1 MLQLEDCKSG
11 LRRKKHQFALPKS
24 RKSHSW
30 GGNVAHDIKP
40 AYFQLAVKGF
50 FLPACASL
58 VNFTLNSF
66 VFEEKHF
73 QLITQLHLSIR
84 AHFSI
89 IAFVKSNWVQ
99 ITSSLL
105 IREGGGGAGGGR
117 NQGGDQRKTKRE
129 RVPGLKEEKEMY
141 THSKGKT
148 EIATLHVASSPMNV
162 S

>member
-1 MLQLEDCKSG
+1 MD
-11 LRRKKHQFALPKS
+11 R
-24 RKSHSW
+24 
-30 GGNVAHDIKP
+30 DIEP
-40 AYFQLAVKGF
+40 ANFQLAAKGS

-105 IREGGGGAGGGR
+105 IREGGGEA
-117 NQGGDQRKTKRE
+117 
-129 RVPGLKEEKEMY
+129 EEKEE
-141 THSKGKT
+141 GQG
-148 EIATLHVASSPMNV
+148 EEEEDRGGEGFQG
-162 S
+162 